1 MVGLLRLEGWES
13 FSKISSQSVWSW
25 LVLVMS
31 RSNPP
36 HFIYEN
42 YLLPDDEVFIA
53 THPQM

>member
-13 FSKISSQSVWSW
+13 FSKISLHSVWSW

-36 HFIYEN
+36 RFIYEN
-42 YLLPDDEVFIA
+42 YLLPDDEVLIA